1 MTWPLRT
8 TPEWIGATPDTRPP
22 PHVRMRVLCRY
33 HGRCAKCTRD
43 LKQNRWDCDHIV
55 ALCNGGLN
63 VESNLRPLCITP
75 CHSDKT
81 LADRRIK
88 TTADRAQKRDFG
100 IRKPRT
106 ITRWRN
112 MRGEIVEAPRER

>member
-1 MTWPLRT
+1 LKRW
-8 TPEWIGATPDTRPP
+8 
-22 PHVRMRVLCRY
+22 

-43 LKQNRWDCDHIV
+43 LSRNRWDCDHIV
-55 ALCNGGLN
+55 ALCNGGEN
-63 VESNLRPLCITP
+63 RETNLRPLCVTP

-81 LADRRIK
+81 RADRRIK
-88 TTADRAQKRDFG
+88 VKADRAQRKTYG